1 MRQLR
6 AREHG
11 WLAIGEHG
19 DLYRREADLLAEAEP
34 QLPGRCL
41 EWGHQRVKF
50 RQFCGVVR
58 LDNVQIEVLPK
69 LSTYQSAAHQRK
81 TLLTLLSRG
90 SELNALDMGAASLA
104 HSEAFLLDIFIRHF
118 AELLDHQL
126 RHGMLQDYRDVE
138 DNLGMVRGRIDMV
151 RQQREN
157 LTHPQ
162 RIACRFNELSTD
174 TPVNRLLKTALDLL
188 QTLVSS
194 PLLRQYIASLHMR
207 FAHVPALQRH
217 EWAPRGDDLNRMQRR
232 YAPVVDL
239 AHLFL
244 SGQYL
249 DVRSGQSRTFS
260 LLFDMNRLFER
271 YTASLIEPEVRRAG
285 LRLQEQGPIQ
295 HLVTEER
302 GSPRLRMRP
311 DIALL
316 NRHNTVAS
324 ILDTKWKILAGKDPL
339 GALSNSDLYQI
350 STYAAAYG
358 CREVGLFFPEQE
370 CFQSE
375 RPRRLTIELGNKVKL
390 TVRAVPVS
398 DPGARMAVDFKHID
412 RRTPDSVM
420 PAGSISVS

>member
-1 MRQLR
+1 MRQVL

-11 WLAIGEHG
+11 WLAIGGHG
-19 DLYRREADLLAEAEP
+19 DLHRREADLLAEAELE
-34 QLPGRCL
+34 LPRGCL

-58 LDNVQIEVLPK
+58 LDNLQIEVLPK
-69 LSTYQSAAHQRK
+69 LSSYQSAEHQRS

-90 SELNALDMGAASLA
+90 GELNALDVGAANLG
-104 HSEAFLLDIFIRHF
+104 HSETLLLDIFIRYF
-118 AELLDHQL
+118 AQLLDHQL

-157 LTHPQ
+157 LAHPQ

-174 TPVNRLLKTALDLL
+174 TPVNRLLRTTLDLL

-194 PLLRQYIASLHMR
+194 PLLRQYIASLRMR
-207 FAHVPALQRH
+207 FAHVPLLQRH
-217 EWAPRGDDLNRMQRR
+217 ERAPCGDDLNRMQRR

-249 DVRSGQSRTFS
+249 DVRSGQSRIFS

-271 YTASLIEPEVRRAG
+271 YTASLIEPEVRLAG
-285 LRLQEQGPIQ
+285 LSLQEQGPRQ
-295 HLVTEER
+295 HLITEEHGR
-302 GSPRLRMRP
+302 DRLLMRP

-316 NRHNTVAS
+316 DRHNTVVS
-324 ILDTKWKILAGKDPL
+324 ILDTKWKILAGNDPL
-339 GALSNSDLYQI
+339 AALSTADLYQI

-358 CREVGLFFPEQE
+358 CSEVGLFYPEQE
-370 CFQSE
+370 SFLGQM
-375 RPRRLTIELGNKVKL
+375 PNRLTIELGTRVNL
-390 TVRAVPVS
+390 TVHAVPVS
-398 DPGARMAVDFKHID
+398 DPSDRMRLDFRHLD
-412 RRTPDSVM
+412 RRTLTSY
-420 PAGSISVS
+420 G